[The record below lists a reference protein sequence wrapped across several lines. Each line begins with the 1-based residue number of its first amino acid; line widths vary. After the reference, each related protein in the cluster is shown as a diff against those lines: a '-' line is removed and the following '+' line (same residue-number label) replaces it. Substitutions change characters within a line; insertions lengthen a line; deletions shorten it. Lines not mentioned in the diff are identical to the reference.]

1 MGAPTLHILLFS
13 GGGGALS
20 PLKLTDRSSPLGDP
34 GKPLSPNP
42 EVRSPPL
49 RFASPEKCVP
59 SRLPYARRG
68 GDRTIVPPAGGGD
81 AHVRLSAL
89 QPAAGAPE
97 IPTFRPPGPGL
108 HCPGSPRGREERP
121 HPELGGGRT
130 PLLPLDSPGPHG
142 AASAPAAAELPQPL
156 TARPEH
162 LAARSP
168 RSRGGAGRARAERG
182 GASGRREVGRGR
194 PSGAE
199 LGGAGRGRQSRPAA
213 CVPAPFELR
222 RWAPRTPTSAQAPA
236 KLLFSWAPRGVR
248 RNRSTRPALC
258 SPAAPAR
265 EGTCIPRPPGSR
277 APRLL
282 TC

>member
-1 MGAPTLHILLFS
+1 MGLRLFTS
-13 GGGGALS
+13 YCSRGALS
-20 PLKLTDRSSPLGDP
+20 PLKLPDRSSPLGDS

-42 EVRSPPL
+42 KVRSPPL

-81 AHVRLSAL
+81 AHVRLSAF

-121 HPELGGGRT
+121 YTELGGGRT

-168 RSRGGAGRARAERG
+168 RSRGGAGRGARVRRGAGRAGGGRSGGGARAEPR
-182 GASGRREVGRGR
+182 
-194 PSGAE
+194 GAE
-199 LGGAGRGRQSRPAA
+199 RGGAGRGRQSRPAA
-213 CVPAPFELR
+213 CVSAPFELR

-236 KLLFSWAPRGVR
+236 KLLFSWAPRGV
-248 RNRSTRPALC
+248 
-258 SPAAPAR
+258 
-265 EGTCIPRPPGSR
+265 
-277 APRLL
+277 
-282 TC
+282 